1 MQYFAGVD
9 PSIANTG
16 IVVLNNKMEVV
27 EARESSAEIK
37 KSVVRSTNVLRLQLL
52 RQYLQNTLEAYS
64 ELCVAYEHYS
74 FQSVNK
80 AFSLGELGGVY
91 KLALFELTGS
101 EPHLVPPGKLKQFA
115 VGTGAASKETMVEQ
129 ADKEGFQYCN
139 SHDLVDAYF
148 LAKFCMYLVL
158 PASASKL
165 DTYKKFVRNR
175 LTITQKEEN

>member
-9 PSIANTG
+9 PSITNTG
-16 IVVLNNKMEVV
+16 IVVLNDRMEVV
-27 EARESSAEIK
+27 EARESSSEIK
-37 KSVVRSTNVLRLQLL
+37 KSVIRSTNALRLKLL

-91 KLALFELTGS
+91 KLALFELTES
-101 EPHLVPPGKLKQFA
+101 EPYLVPPGKLKQFA
-115 VGTGAASKETMVEQ
+115 VGTGAASKEAMVEQ
-129 ADKEGFQYCN
+129 ASKEGFQYCE

-148 LAKFCMYLVL
+148 LAKFCMYLIL
-158 PASASKL
+158 PREAVKL
-165 DTYKKFVRNR
+165 DTYRNLVRNR
-175 LTITQKEEN
+175 LTITQKEK